1 MGSPDRDGG
10 GGGGDTQGWGDGG
23 VGGGGVEGG
32 GCGMRRAC
40 RSVSRF
46 QTSEFF

>member
-1 MGSPDRDGG
+1 MHIHGELRPGWSAGDTGAEQM
-10 GGGGDTQGWGDGG
+10 GGGDGRVQGSG
-23 VGGGGVEGG
+23 
-32 GCGMRRAC
+32 GMRRAC